1 MYKRIL
7 TFMAI
12 LALALGVTYMPS
24 TASAESNVTSK
35 KSATYLITF
44 KESVDNKVILKSKG
58 KVLETYDTLPMV
70 KVELPESTVDN
81 LKLENSVESVEEDE
95 DIQISVQGEEVQP
108 VVGTAG
114 QTIPWGVKRIKAP
127 YAHKQGIKG
136 DNVSVAVIDTGI
148 DMDHE
153 DLQVAGGI
161 SLLDYT
167 TSYND
172 DNGHGTHIAGI
183 IGALDNDR
191 GVVGV
196 APDVDLYSV
205 KALDNEGNGKYSTI
219 IKGLDWAIENH
230 IQIVSMS
237 IGGTQES
244 KAFQKATRLA
254 YNKGVLLVASAGNKG
269 YFSDESVT
277 IPAKYS
283 SVISVGALTK
293 KNERWEF
300 SSRGKGLDIMAPG
313 AGILS
318 TLSDGGYGEDSG
330 SSMAAAYV
338 TGLAALIMD
347 KNPSLNNKQV
357 RTILEQNTEPLGN
370 HKEYG
375 KGLVNARKELNSIN

>member
-293 KNERWEF
+293 K
-300 SSRGKGLDIMAPG
+300 K
-313 AGILS
+313 
-318 TLSDGGYGEDSG
+318 
-330 SSMAAAYV
+330 
-338 TGLAALIMD
+338 
-347 KNPSLNNKQV
+347 
-357 RTILEQNTEPLGN
+357 
-370 HKEYG
+370 
-375 KGLVNARKELNSIN
+375 

>member
-7 TFMAI
+7 SFMAI

-24 TASAESNVTSK
+24 VASAESNTASK

-70 KVELPESTVDN
+70 KVELPVSAVDN
-81 LKLENSVESVEEDE
+81 LKSESSVESVEEDE
-95 DIQISVQGEEVQP
+95 DIQISVQGEAIQP
-108 VVGTAG
+108 VADNAG
-114 QTIPWGVKRIKAP
+114 QATPWGVKRVKAP

-136 DNVSVAVIDTGI
+136 NNVSVAVIDTGI
-148 DMDHE
+148 DTDHE

-183 IGALDNDR
+183 IGALDNNK

-196 APDVDLYSV
+196 APNVDLYSV
-205 KALDNEGNGKYSTI
+205 KALDSEGNGKYSTI

-277 IPAKYS
+277 IPAKYG

-300 SSRGKGLDIMAPG
+300 SSRGKGLDLMAPG

-347 KNPSLNNKQV
+347 KDPSLSNKQV